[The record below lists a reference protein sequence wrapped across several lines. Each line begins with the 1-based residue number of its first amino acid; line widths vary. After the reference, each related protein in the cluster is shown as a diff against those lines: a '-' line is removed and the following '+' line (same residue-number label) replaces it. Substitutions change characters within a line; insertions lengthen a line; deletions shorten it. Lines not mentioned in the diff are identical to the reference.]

1 MPMQNKPPMQTTDP
15 TNHADPQYPPT
26 TSTPTP
32 TPAHPIA
39 RFTPK
44 FLAISALI
52 VILSLFAILLIKE
65 FNIFPSSKIQENK
78 VATLTTASP
87 APNEVKDWRTYT
99 NTKYNFSLEYP
110 GDWILNES
118 KDFKD
123 DIYIF
128 PKDEGIDLGDL
139 SDGLTVGPNSAF
151 MGIRIRED
159 LPFSES
165 PKGNDIQSDTPLI
178 TDWRIEDIAGTKAH
192 YYATN
197 QCVPQCLTYLDIPY
211 KNGAGTISLFISSVA
226 IEKGYQE
233 LFTHMYKSFNFIN
246 LSNTKDWQT
255 FSNDYY
261 TFKYPRDWQVSEA
274 DYLNSVSVINNNK
287 TAAITISEGQYPY
300 SFPVTSQSIKK
311 NAIKINIDGK
321 DYSGEEIILNEKSVF
336 ADIRIDAAKEYHIL
350 FGNDY
355 PADASNG
362 SLEDYNDHK
371 EVILLITSTIKF
383 K

>member
-1 MPMQNKPPMQTTDP
+1 MKQKPSLHSTQPANP
-15 TNHADPQYPPT
+15 TDPQYPPE
-26 TSTPTP
+26 TSMP
-32 TPAHPIA
+32 TPAHPNVL
-39 RFTPK
+39 FTPK
-44 FLAISALI
+44 WLAISAL
-52 VILSLFAILLIKE
+52 VIILALFAILLIKE
-65 FNIFPSSKIQENK
+65 FNIYPSSKIQGNK
-78 VATLTTASP
+78 VATLTTARIT
-87 APNEVKDWRTYT
+87 PNKVKEWKTYN

-110 GDWILNES
+110 RDWILNEPQ
-118 KDFKD
+118 DFKRD
-123 DIYIF
+123 EMYIF
-128 PKDEGIDLGDL
+128 PRDEGIDLGDL
-139 SDGLTVGPNSAF
+139 SGGLTVGPNSAF

-165 PKGNDIQSDTPLI
+165 PKGNDTQSDTPLI

-261 TFKYPRDWQVSEA
+261 TFKYPRDWQVSEV
-274 DYLNSVSVINNNK
+274 DYLNSVSITNNNK

-355 PADASNG
+355 PTDASNG